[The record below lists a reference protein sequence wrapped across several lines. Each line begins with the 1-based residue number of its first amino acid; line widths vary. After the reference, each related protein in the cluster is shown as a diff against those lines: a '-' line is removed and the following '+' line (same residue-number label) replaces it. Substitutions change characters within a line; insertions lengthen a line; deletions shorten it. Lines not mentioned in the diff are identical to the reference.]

1 MTTSSPSSPRPSKR
15 RAWNHWS
22 RSIVAATM
30 LRLQWFQARR
40 LLGLGEL
47 GELVVIRKRGSPDRR
62 GAPRYFVHRAAIEA
76 YLVREALKAKAQA
89 VAEAYIAAETEIKAG
104 S

>member
-1 MTTSSPSSPRPSKR
+1 MTAVNVVETDLIPLG
-15 RAWNHWS
+15 
-22 RSIVAATM
+22 VAATM